1 MNTMSNIKLGVLLLL
16 MGCTSPT
23 GPENQL
29 ENQRARWDAQGLTD
43 YTFDVARSCF
53 CVPASLK
60 DVRVTIQNEAITDVT
75 DIATGNQLPLSDWTG
90 WYKTIDGL
98 FDLLQDAYNQNAH
111 DVQVEFHPTRGYPT
125 NIWIDYSLAIAD
137 EELGFTL
144 LSEVKKLMVK

>member
-1 MNTMSNIKLGVLLLL
+1 MDNICKMKPLALLLL

-29 ENQRARWDAQGLTD
+29 ENQRARWNAQVLTD
-43 YTFDVARSCF
+43 YTFDVAKSCF
-53 CVPASLK
+53 CIPASLK
-60 DVRVTIQNEAITDVT
+60 DVRVTVQGKAITDVT
-75 DIATGNQLPLSDWTG
+75 DIATGNLLPLSDWTG

-111 DVQVEFHPTRGYPT
+111 DVQVEFHPTGGYPT
-125 NIWIDYSLAIAD
+125 DIWIDYSLMIAD

-144 LSEVKKLMVK
+144 ISEVKTLKD